1 VNKISQTISRA
12 FIGNR
17 RTTEFDADIGNAML
31 LADECVSALCDA
43 EQAMTRSASTGAVY
57 LSELQELLPRLRA
70 LLKKLEAN
78 THD

>member
-31 LADECVSALCDA
+31 LADECVSVLN
-43 EQAMTRSASTGAVY
+43 
-57 LSELQELLPRLRA
+57 ELVDHYNDDYTSFPILRA
-70 LLKKLEAN
+70 RLLLKKLEASQ
-78 THD
+78 